1 MQGELEGQKNAK
13 AEKEAGNEAAN
24 SQMMQLVSAVGA
36 QQKVVGSTNFD
47 GLVLTIAELK
57 GRMAALATGAG
68 GATDETQL
76 LAAKLGLAE
85 AEATKES
92 AEFGLSAID
101 GVSPVFHIIGR
112 ARLKYVCKYQSCML

>member
-36 QQKVVGSTNFD
+36 QQKVVGSTNFN

-57 GRMAALATGAG
+57 G
-68 GATDETQL
+68 
-76 LAAKLGLAE
+76 
-85 AEATKES
+85 
-92 AEFGLSAID
+92 
-101 GVSPVFHIIGR
+101 
-112 ARLKYVCKYQSCML
+112 ARIRYVRKSQSCMV